1 MAALAACFLHCQ
13 ACSSY
18 KKLYL
23 LCLCTL
29 HIPVVLQKSQQS
41 FFKKKKHGHSKGN
54 NKGNRNLF
62 TDVILFDIF
71 GWHTMNDRES
81 NKIINCDGDILP
93 QDLVSFHVYCLHFSS
108 SHRSISK
115 FAIFIKSFLT
125 TRTRVMSSELL

>member
-1 MAALAACFLHCQ
+1 MEALAACFLHCQ

-18 KKLYL
+18 KNYIYYV
-23 LCLCTL
+23 CVPC
-29 HIPVVLQKSQQS
+29 IFLQYFKNLNKVSL
-41 FFKKKKHGHSKGN
+41 KKKKHGHSKGN
-54 NKGNRNLF
+54 NKGNRNLIN
-62 TDVILFDIF
+62 DVLLFDIF
-71 GWHTMNDRES
+71 GWHAMNDRES